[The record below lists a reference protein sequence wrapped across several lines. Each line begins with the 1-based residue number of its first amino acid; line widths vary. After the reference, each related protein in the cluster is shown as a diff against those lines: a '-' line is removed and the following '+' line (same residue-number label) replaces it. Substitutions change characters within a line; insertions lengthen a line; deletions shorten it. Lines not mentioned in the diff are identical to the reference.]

1 MAGGRGD
8 RAVEDLQQG
17 RFAGTVRADDA
28 EAVARADQPR
38 HVVEDL
44 TASHGDLPRRGRDL
58 RRGLVDV
65 VTRLVRLLLS
75 LPGGLRRLS
84 RLGHAGVHQSR
95 IGQIVDG
102 DLHAAV
108 RLRFGI
114 HGRHHVHT
122 RGRSLHF
129 RHIRIDIGLALRMFE
144 DLRHVDE
151 IDHLLA
157 ETRCGHL
164 LQLQR
169 VAHRWHVRNELARRL
184 DMELLLGGAG
194 AGATGE
200 PCKLLAGQV
209 AALRLAHIGLTIAL
223 HALQHIR
230 GVSAFERV
238 DHAVVDLPHR
248 FTYLVEEPAVVG
260 DEQQRALAGRP
271 TVLQVFGE
279 PVDRHHIQVV
289 RGLVKRE
296 NVPVLEQQAG
306 KVGAAALTAGQR
318 ADFRVQADAAE
329 QRFDDFTRFGFRG
342 PLVIFSPFQ
351 RGFAHRG
358 VVVERVTLVEHAE
371 RQSIAHG
378 HATGIRF
385 LRAFEQVQQRG
396 FAVAVLADDADAVA
410 FENALRHIGENIL
423 GRESERNVFKSQ
435 IISRHNSP
443 M

>member
-44 TASHGDLPRRGRDL
+44 TAGHGDLPRRGRDL
-58 RRGLVDV
+58 RRGCVGV
-65 VTRLVRLLLS
+65 VTRLVRLLFG
-75 LPGGLRRLS
+75 LPGGLRRLP

-108 RLRFGI
+108 RLRLGI

-157 ETRCGHL
+157 ETRRGHL
-164 LQLQR
+164 LQFQR
-169 VAHRWHVRNELARRL
+169 VAHRRHVGDELACGL

-194 AGATGE
+194 AGATGQ
-200 PCKLLAGQV
+200 PGKLLARQV
-209 AALRLAHIGLTIAL
+209 AALRLAHVRLAIAL

-230 GVSAFERV
+230 GISAFERV
-238 DHAVVDLPHR
+238 YHAVVDLPHR
-248 FTYLVEEPAVVG
+248 LAHLVEEPAVVG

-271 TVLQVFGE
+271 TVLQVLGE
-279 PVDRHHIQVV
+279 PVDGHHVQMV

-378 HATGIRF
+378 HATGIRL
-385 LRAFEQVQQRG
+385 LRAFEQMQQCR
-396 FAVAVLADDADAVA
+396 FAVAVFADDADAVA

>member
-28 EAVARADQPR
+28 KAIARADQPR

-44 TASHGDLPRRGRDL
+44 TASHGDLLRRGRDL
-58 RRGLVDV
+58 RRGLVGV
-65 VTRLVRLLLS
+65 VTRLVRLLLG

-84 RLGHAGVHQSR
+84 RLGHAGIHQPR

-108 RLRFGI
+108 RLRLGI
-114 HGRHHVHT
+114 HGRHHVHA
-122 RGRSLHF
+122 RGRSFHF
-129 RHIRIDIGLALRMFE
+129 RHIRIDIGLSLRMFE
-144 DLRHVDE
+144 DLRHIDE
-151 IDHLLA
+151 IDHLFA
-157 ETRCGHL
+157 ETRRGHL

-169 VAHRWHVRNELARRL
+169 VAHRWHVGDELARGL

-194 AGATGE
+194 AGATGQ
-200 PCKLLAGQV
+200 PCELLASQV
-209 AALRLAHIGLTIAL
+209 AALGFAHIGLTVAF
-223 HALQHIR
+223 HALQHVG
-230 GVSAFERV
+230 GVTTLERI
-238 DHAVVDLPHR
+238 DHTVVDLPHR
-248 FTYLVEEPAVVG
+248 LAHLVEEPTVVG

-271 TVLQVFGE
+271 TVLQVLGE
-279 PVDRHHIQVV
+279 PVDRHHVQVV
-289 RGLVKRE
+289 GGLVERE
-296 NVPVLEQQAG
+296 NVPILEQQAG

-378 HATGIRF
+378 HATGIRL
-385 LRAFEQVQQRG
+385 LRAFEQMQQCR
-396 FAVAVLADDADAVA
+396 FAVAVFADDADAVA

>member
-1 MAGGRGD
+1 
-8 RAVEDLQQG
+8 
-17 RFAGTVRADDA
+17 
-28 EAVARADQPR
+28 
-38 HVVEDL
+38 
-44 TASHGDLPRRGRDL
+44 
-58 RRGLVDV
+58 
-65 VTRLVRLLLS
+65 
-75 LPGGLRRLS
+75 
-84 RLGHAGVHQSR
+84 
-95 IGQIVDG
+95 
-102 DLHAAV
+102 
-108 RLRFGI
+108 
-114 HGRHHVHT
+114 
-122 RGRSLHF
+122 
-129 RHIRIDIGLALRMFE
+129 
-144 DLRHVDE
+144 
-151 IDHLLA
+151 
-157 ETRCGHL
+157 
-164 LQLQR
+164 
-169 VAHRWHVRNELARRL
+169 
-184 DMELLLGGAG
+184 MELLLGGTRAG
-194 AGATGE
+194 AAGE
-200 PCKLLAGQV
+200 PCELLARQV
-209 AALRLAHIGLTIAL
+209 AALRLAHIGLTVAF
-223 HALQHIR
+223 HALQHVG
-230 GVSAFERV
+230 GVTTLERV

-248 FTYLVEEPAVVG
+248 FADLVEEPTVVG

-271 TVLQVFGE
+271 TVLQMFGE
-279 PVDRHHIQVV
+279 PVDGHHVQMV

-378 HATGIRF
+378 HATGIRL